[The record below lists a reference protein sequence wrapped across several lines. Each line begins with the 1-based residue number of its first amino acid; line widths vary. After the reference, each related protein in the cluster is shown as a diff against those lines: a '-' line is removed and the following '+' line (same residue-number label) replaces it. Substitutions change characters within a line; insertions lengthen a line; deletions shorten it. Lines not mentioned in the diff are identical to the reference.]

1 MAFQDDARLVAR
13 ILAGEAGA
21 VEQFISKYQQF
32 IYAILVRYLSL
43 APDEAEEVFQRLLFH
58 LWEDGFRRL
67 REWRGQTA
75 LSAYIARITRNLAH
89 DYWRERRFETNEC
102 PDIALDDRGLANVE
116 RAQIVQKALSR
127 LSKRD
132 RDLLHRSFYL
142 EESHGDIA
150 VAFHTTAN
158 NIAVALSRARSRLKK
173 ILKRM

>member
-1 MAFQDDARLVAR
+1 MAFEDDARLVAC

-43 APDEAEEVFQRLLFH
+43 VPDEADEVFQRLMFH
-58 LWEDGFRRL
+58 LWEDDFRRL

-89 DYWRERRFETNEC
+89 DYRRERRFETQER
-102 PDIALDDRGLANVE
+102 PDVALDDRGLANVE
-116 RAQIVQKALSR
+116 RARMLQKALSR

-132 RDLLHRSFYL
+132 RELLHRSFYL
-142 EESHGDIA
+142 EESHADIA
-150 VAFHTTAN
+150 QAFNTTAN
-158 NIAVALSRARSRLKK
+158 NVAVALSRARLRLKK